1 MEFSLEQRF
10 RMVASA
16 LNANAGSIAKAVDK
30 KFGAGGRDVLRQ
42 VQSVEGVAMGEMLK
56 LMSPGEDF
64 KSVGTFYVQ
73 FLKMFG
79 VNIEVKV
86 KKDEVV
92 VEVPKCPYGLEGTSR
107 ELYEAMMALDVSVVK
122 TMSPIVT
129 LEIVK
134 RVAVGDP
141 QCELSITPKE

>member
-16 LNANAGSIAKAVDK
+16 LNANVGSIAKAVDK

-64 KSVGTFYVQ
+64 KAVGTFYVQ

-107 ELYEAMMALDVSVVK
+107 ELCEAMMALDVSVVK
-122 TMSPIVT
+122 TMSPNVT

-141 QCELSITPKE
+141 QCELSITPKK

>member
-1 MEFSLEQRF
+1 
-10 RMVASA
+10 MVASA
-16 LNANAGSIAKAVDK
+16 LNANVGSMAKAVDK

-107 ELYEAMMALDVSVVK
+107 ELCEAMMALDVSVVK

-141 QCELSITPKE
+141 QCELSITPKK